1 MTSPFPKS
9 SSSPGQGRIVVKL
22 LPNNTSTFE
31 SITYQYP
38 LKLISPAVTA
48 DQKSVLVFL
57 LSYGGGLVG
66 GDQVSISIEVQ
77 SGAKLSI
84 VTQGHTKV
92 FQSVT
97 PDIITRQQL
106 DVKIEAGAGL
116 CLLPDPVQPFERSV
130 YEQIQIFKLAP
141 RASLCLLDWVTQGR
155 SARGEDWSLTRWT
168 GRNEVWATSETAYA
182 KPRLLVRDAVILDGT
197 AGHFESQSLRESM
210 HGHAIFGTLILRGPM
225 TRSIGEFFLSEFKAL
240 PRIGARDFE
249 EKSRVLSEFESWRA
263 RRLKAE
269 KELKILWSAAHV
281 RGCTVVK
288 FGAATVEAGR
298 NWIGS
303 MLLREGTCEE
313 SFGEQALM
321 EEIGTRGAR
330 GARATR
336 GGSGRGGAAAGPV
349 ATATPSG
356 EGPSQ
361 SDAPFVSTTGGD
373 GGGAPEVISVSSTPT
388 PSVQDAPSSR
398 QSATPSAPS
407 RGGGTRFKPKN
418 VRRDAAERQRLEQER
433 NRDLASKIKQE
444 EREQRAEDRRARRG
458 RGRGG
463 AMSQRG
469 FIRRT
474 VTATGPFSAIPA
486 ENVKSGK
493 GGWGW
498 SAGPSRLHNI
508 PHVGSTRYR
517 PRREHETRV
526 NIDVLSGFAEDV
538 EDPETHFDTFR
549 SGQKSGS
556 LPMGLFRT
564 EHQEEEVKVATT
576 AELQA
581 EEQQSEDEGDLFVD
595 PLPTKD
601 AQGVDID
608 MNDNEVWHAAPA
620 SAIKVKAEPGAEA
633 ADVDMSDIP
642 EAPGVKAPP
651 SPEQKKKPAVA
662 AADGVSKEKEK
673 RREKALQ
680 DPEVQH
686 AVLDAQTL
694 LKELRIY
701 KEGDEQSGRDKDGR
715 MYLFQLPPILP
726 PLAKPSP
733 DGDAQE
739 APIDVDRQ
747 QDEAPKLKREDGAGK
762 SSSTATGALPE
773 GGGCIGRLNV
783 RRSGKVELD
792 WGGTT
797 LSLGNGTETEF
808 LTTAA
813 MLETREH
820 PDNPEALTG
829 VGYGMGQV
837 MGKFVL
843 TPVWDEEE
851 DWEPS
856 LEALRLSDAHDEDRN
871 RDVDGGGS
879 GAAA

>member
-66 GDQVSISIEVQ
+66 GDQVGLSIDVQ

-97 PDIITRQQL
+97 PDIVTRQQL
-106 DVKIEAGAGL
+106 DVRIEAGAGL

-249 EKSRVLSEFESWRA
+249 ERSRVLSELESWRA
-263 RRLKAE
+263 RRLRAE
-269 KELKILWSAAHV
+269 KELKILWTAAHV

-303 MLLREGTCEE
+303 MLLREGTCEK

-321 EEIGTRGAR
+321 GAR

-349 ATATPSG
+349 AAATPSG

-361 SDAPFVSTTGGD
+361 NDAPSASTTGGD
-373 GGGAPEVISVSSTPT
+373 GGDAPEVISVNSTPT
-388 PSVQDAPSSR
+388 PSVQDGLSSR

-444 EREQRAEDRRARRG
+444 EREQRAENRRARRG

-538 EDPETHFDTFR
+538 EDPETHFETFR

-601 AQGVDID
+601 AQGVDIY

-620 SAIKVKAEPGAEA
+620 SALKVKAEPGTEA

-662 AADGVSKEKEK
+662 AADGVAKEKEK

-694 LKELRIY
+694 LQELRVY

-747 QDEAPKLKREDGAGK
+747 QAEAPKVKRDDGTGE
-762 SSSTATGALPE
+762 SSSAAARTLPE

-808 LTTAA
+808 LTTAV

-843 TPVWDEEE
+843 TPMWDEEE

-856 LEALRLSDAHDEDRN
+856 LEGLRLSDAHDEYSN
-871 RDVDGGGS
+871 RDVDGGG
-879 GAAA
+879 GRAAV

>member
-31 SITYQYP
+31 SVTYQYP

-66 GDQVSISIEVQ
+66 GDQVGLSIDVQ

-97 PDIITRQQL
+97 PDIITRQKL
-106 DVKIEAGAGL
+106 DIKIEADAGL

-155 SARGEDWSLTRWT
+155 SARGEDWSFTRWT

-182 KPRLLVRDAVILDGT
+182 KPRLLVRDAVTLDGA
-197 AGHFESQSLRESM
+197 AGRLEPQSLRESM

-249 EKSRVLSEFESWRA
+249 ENSRVLSELESWRA
-263 RRLKAE
+263 GRLKAE

-281 RGCTVVK
+281 RGCTIVK

-303 MLLREGTCEE
+303 MLLREGTCEK

-321 EEIGTRGAR
+321 GAW

-336 GGSGRGGAAAGPV
+336 GGSGRGAAAGPV

-356 EGPSQ
+356 EGSSQ
-361 SDAPFVSTTGGD
+361 DDAPAASATGRD
-373 GGGAPEVISVSSTPT
+373 GGGVPEVISVSSTPT
-388 PSVQDAPSSR
+388 PSVQDGPSSG
-398 QSATPSAPS
+398 QSAPPSAPS

-508 PHVGSTRYR
+508 PHVASTRYR

-538 EDPETHFDTFR
+538 EDPETHFETFR

-620 SAIKVKAEPGAEA
+620 SAIKVKAEPGTEA

-651 SPEQKKKPAVA
+651 SPEQKKKPAVGGG
-662 AADGVSKEKEK
+662 DGVAKEKEK

-694 LKELRIY
+694 LKELRVY

-733 DGDAQE
+733 DGGVQE
-739 APIDVDRQ
+739 APIDVDSQ
-747 QDEAPKLKREDGAGK
+747 HDEAPKVKREDGAAGP
-762 SSSTATGALPE
+762 LPE
-773 GGGCIGRLNV
+773 GGGYIGRLNV

-797 LSLGNGTETEF
+797 LTLGNGTETEF
-808 LTTAA
+808 LTTAV

-856 LEALRLSDAHDEDRN
+856 LEGLRLSDTHDGDRN
-871 RDVDGGGS
+871 RDVHGGAGGG
-879 GAAA
+879 AA

>member
-66 GDQVSISIEVQ
+66 GDQISLSVDVQ
-77 SGAKLSI
+77 SGGKLSI

-92 FQSVT
+92 FQSVA
-97 PDIITRQQL
+97 PDIITKQQL
-106 DVKIEAGAGL
+106 DVRIEAGAGL

-155 SARGEDWSLTRWT
+155 SARGEDWSLTQWT
-168 GRNEVWATSETAYA
+168 GRNEVWATSETGYA

-210 HGHAIFGTLILRGPM
+210 HGHAIFGTLILTGPM

-249 EKSRVLSEFESWRA
+249 EKSRVLSELESWRA

-269 KELKILWSAAHV
+269 KELKILWSAAHL

-303 MLLREGTCEE
+303 MLLREGTCEK

-321 EEIGTRGAR
+321 EEIREQSAIGN
-330 GARATR
+330 ATR
-336 GGSGRGGAAAGPV
+336 DEGRASGIFRGRGGAAAGPV
-349 ATATPSG
+349 ATATPSS

-361 SDAPFVSTTGGD
+361 NDAPSTSATGGD

-388 PSVQDAPSSR
+388 PSVQDGPSSR
-398 QSATPSAPS
+398 QSATPNAPS

-486 ENVKSGK
+486 GK

-538 EDPETHFDTFR
+538 EDPDTHFETFR

-620 SAIKVKAEPGAEA
+620 SAIKVKPEPGTEA

-651 SPEQKKKPAVA
+651 SPEQKKPAVA
-662 AADGVSKEKEK
+662 AADGVAKEKEK

-694 LKELRIY
+694 LKELRVY

-739 APIDVDRQ
+739 APIDVDRR
-747 QDEAPKLKREDGAGK
+747 QDETPKVKREDGAGK
-762 SSSTATGALPE
+762 TSSAAAGPLPE

-808 LTTAA
+808 LTMAV

-856 LEALRLSDAHDEDRN
+856 LEGLRLSDAHDEN
-871 RDVDGGGS
+871 RDRHVDGGG
-879 GAAA
+879 GAATA